1 MQNIRIALMAG
12 VLYGLAGCSSYKSV
26 EYPAAIPGGY
36 YNAYYN
42 KNAVILYKRPSAKFG
57 CWLAPVGW
65 DCVRR

>member
-1 MQNIRIALMAG
+1 MPRIKV
-12 VLYGLAGCSSYKSV
+12 VLIVGMLFSLVGCSYKEI

-42 KNAVILYKRPSAKFG
+42 KNAVILYKRPSNKFG
-57 CWLAPVGW
+57 CWRAPCGW